1 MAFTIVGDAAM
12 ISGDVRN
19 SRRAAVFTGGDT
31 DDYYQ
36 INALAIAQTA
46 ANDTTGTITAW
57 VMPGNITSTMAIVNF
72 NDANVVEYIDFK
84 IVAGKLTCAV
94 NDATVAQ
101 FTVVSTDVVCP
112 AHVWTHVA
120 VTQDGVSAKLYVN
133 GVLVPQSFSV
143 STDVTE
149 WFNNLDGIDVGQ
161 IGLSS
166 IGGAGAFSEEFV
178 GGISDVKYYDVALTA
193 AELLAD
199 FNGVNKT
206 ANQVAW
212 FAWNDLT
219 NGGSEGTAA
228 VAVSDVYITPTYNEF
243 ISRVRLFGAVVADAA
258 GFTESN
264 GRMSVLF
271 INSA

>member
-1 MAFTIVGDAAM
+1 M
-12 ISGDVRN
+12 
-19 SRRAAVFTGGDT
+19 
-31 DDYYQ
+31 
-36 INALAIAQTA
+36 
-46 ANDTTGTITAW
+46 
-57 VMPGNITSTMAIVNF
+57 
-72 NDANVVEYIDFK
+72 
-84 IVAGKLTCAV
+84 
-94 NDATVAQ
+94 
-101 FTVVSTDVVCP
+101 
-112 AHVWTHVA
+112 
-120 VTQDGVSAKLYVN
+120 
-133 GVLVPQSFSV
+133 
-143 STDVTE
+143 
-149 WFNNLDGIDVGQ
+149 
-161 IGLSS
+161 
-166 IGGAGAFSEEFV
+166 FSEEFV

-199 FNGVNKT
+199 YNGVNKT